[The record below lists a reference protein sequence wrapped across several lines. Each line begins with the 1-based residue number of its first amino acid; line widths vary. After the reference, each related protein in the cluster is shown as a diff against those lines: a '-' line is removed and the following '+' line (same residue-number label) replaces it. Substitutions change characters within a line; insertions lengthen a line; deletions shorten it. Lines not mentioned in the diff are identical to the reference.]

1 MASIDVTE
9 SELLEALR
17 AAVATPDRGV
27 GMTTPELA
35 LALGWSEQRVRDALR
50 RLRAQGVI
58 EPTRVWRRNLGGV
71 MQPVLAYRLVQR

>member
-17 AAVATPDRGV
+17 AAVSAPDRGD

-35 LALGWSEQRVRDALR
+35 RALGWSEPRVRRVL
-50 RLRAQGVI
+50 QGLIEDGVV
-58 EPTRVWRRNLGGV
+58 EPTRVWRVNMAGV
-71 MQPVLAYRLVQR
+71 PQPRFGYRLVQK